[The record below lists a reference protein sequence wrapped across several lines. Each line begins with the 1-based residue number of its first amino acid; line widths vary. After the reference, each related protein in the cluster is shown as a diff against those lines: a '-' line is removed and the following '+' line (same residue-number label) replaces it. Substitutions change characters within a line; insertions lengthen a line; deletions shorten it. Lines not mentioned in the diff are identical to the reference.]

1 MRTYQMR
8 TLTVDGKKITYPDK
22 LVFAYNPN
30 PIVITGSEQ
39 ETFSIVGTGKTY
51 NDTRAAYNGKI
62 SIDVSRYLQ
71 MFVGKDTPSAEV
83 AIKVAGQRLDFTVLW
98 GAINIGEKFN
108 TSRTLPWSIGLPFEV
123 SFYVSGGATVESK
136 TKSQTAWTART
147 LSEGLHV
154 VDITTWG
161 YDGSEPVY
169 IRMLGG
175 TMIGVFEYTFD
186 YTFLQ
191 IDDNSFIIELE
202 PNNCTDGVY
211 LRWIDRHGFIQYRL
225 FVKGETSDKSSTE
238 GEELETD
245 FTDEMPRYGVKVYQ
259 GKSIERS
266 VKLGAPNINDEEYER
281 LKMLDSSAWVELYVN
296 GKWVPVRIKTGTV
309 KTVGEHLHD
318 YECEMLLPDIISQS
332 L

>member
-1 MRTYQMR
+1 MR
-8 TLTVDGKKITYPDK
+8 TLTVNGKAITYPDK

-39 ETFSIVGTGKTY
+39 ETFSIVGIGKAY
-51 NDTRAAYNGKI
+51 SDTRAAYNGKI

-83 AIKVAGQRLDFTVLW
+83 VVEVAGQTLDFTVLW

-123 SFYVSGGATVESK
+123 SFYVPGGATVESK
-136 TKSQTAWTART
+136 TKSQTTWTART

-175 TMIGVFEYTFD
+175 AMIGVFEYTFD

-202 PNNCTDGVY
+202 PSDCTDGVY
-211 LRWIDRHGFIQYRL
+211 LRWIDRLGFIQYRL
-225 FVKGETSDKSSTE
+225 FVKGEMSDKSSTE

-245 FTDEMPRYGVKVYQ
+245 YTDEMPRYGVKVYQ
-259 GKSIERS
+259 GKSVERS

-296 GKWVPVRIKTGTV
+296 GKWVPVRIKTATV
-309 KTVGEHLHD
+309 KTDGTHFPD

>member
-1 MRTYQMR
+1 MR
-8 TLTVDGKKITYPDK
+8 TLNVDGKTITYPEK

-39 ETFSIVGTGKTY
+39 ETFSIIGTGKTY
-51 NDTRAAYNGKI
+51 SDTRAAYNGKI
-62 SIDVSRYLQ
+62 SIDVSRYFQ
-71 MFVGKDTPSAEV
+71 MFVDKDTLSADVTVE
-83 AIKVAGQRLDFTVLW
+83 VAGQTLDFTILW

-108 TSRTLPWSIGLPFEV
+108 ASRKLIWYRNLPFTVSMYIPEGGEV
-123 SFYVSGGATVESK
+123 SKRYEDTEYVSTSIPTGVQEINPY
-136 TKSQTAWTART
+136 T
-147 LSEGLHV
+147 LFRN
-154 VDITTWG
+154 DKKA
-161 YDGSEPVY
+161 Y

-175 TMIGVFEYTFD
+175 AMIGVFEYTFD

-202 PNNCTDGVY
+202 PNNCTEGVY

-225 FVKGETSDKSSTE
+225 FKKGEMSDKSNTE

-245 FTDEMPRYGVKVYQ
+245 YTDEMPRYGVKVYQ

-266 VKLGAPNINDEEYER
+266 VKLGAPNVSNEEYER
-281 LKMLDSSAWVELYVN
+281 LKMLDSAAWVELYVN
-296 GKWVPVRIKTGTV
+296 GKWVPVRIKTATV
-309 KTVGEHLHD
+309 KTDGTHQPD
-318 YECEMLLPDIISQS
+318 YECEMILPDIISQS

>member
-1 MRTYQMR
+1 MR
-8 TLTVDGKKITYPDK
+8 TLNVDGKTITYPEK

-39 ETFSIVGTGKTY
+39 ETFSIIGTGKAY
-51 NDTRAAYNGKI
+51 SDTRAAYNGKI

-71 MFVGKDTPSAEV
+71 MFVDKDTLSAEV
-83 AIKVAGQRLDFTVLW
+83 TIEVAGQTLDFTVLW

-108 TSRTLPWSIGLPFEV
+108 TSRKLIWYRNLPFTISMYIPEGGEV
-123 SFYVSGGATVESK
+123 SKRY
-136 TKSQTAWTART
+136 
-147 LSEGLHV
+147 EGSAYEN
-154 VDITTWG
+154 ITTIETG
-161 YDGSEPVY
+161 VQEVDPYTLFRADEKAY

-175 TMIGVFEYTFD
+175 DLVGVFEYTFD
-186 YTFLQ
+186 YTFLN

-202 PNNCTDGVY
+202 PSDCTEGVY
-211 LRWIDRHGFIQYRL
+211 LRWIDRHGFRQYRL
-225 FVKGETSDKSSTE
+225 FVKGEMSDKSNTE

-245 FTDEMPRYGVKVYQ
+245 YTDEMPRYGVKVYQ

-266 VKLGAPNINDEEYER
+266 VKLGAPNVNNEEYER
-281 LKMLDSSAWVELYVN
+281 LKMLDSAAWVELYVN
-296 GKWVPVRIKTGTV
+296 GKWVPVRIKTATV
-309 KTVGEHLHD
+309 KTDGTHQPD

>member
-8 TLTVDGKKITYPDK
+8 TLTVNGKAITYPDK
-22 LVFAYNPN
+22 LAFAYNPN

-39 ETFSIVGTGKTY
+39 ETISIVGTGKTY

-83 AIKVAGQRLDFTVLW
+83 VVEVAGQTLDFTVLW

-108 TSRTLPWSIGLPFEV
+108 ASRKLTWYRNLPFTV
-123 SFYVSGGATVESK
+123 SMYIPEGGAVSKRYEDTSYESASIA
-136 TKSQTAWTART
+136 TGVQEINPHT
-147 LSEGLHV
+147 LFTE
-154 VDITTWG
+154 DKKAF
-161 YDGSEPVY
+161 

-175 TMIGVFEYTFD
+175 DLVGVFEYTFD
-186 YTFLQ
+186 YTFLN

-202 PNNCTDGVY
+202 PNNCIEGVY
-211 LRWIDRHGFIQYRL
+211 LRWIDRHGFRQYRL

-245 FTDEMPRYGVKVYQ
+245 YTDEMPRYGVKVYQ
-259 GKSIERS
+259 GKSVERS
-266 VKLGAPNINDEEYER
+266 VKLGAPNVSDEEYER
-281 LKMLDSSAWVELYVN
+281 LKMLDSAAWVELYVN

-309 KTVGEHLHD
+309 KTVGDHLHD